1 MKSIDQLLW
10 ENAAKYG
17 EEAYLYEKV
26 GDFYRA
32 QSYAGFYRD
41 VLRFAR
47 VLRKKGLEGKKI
59 GIYSENSCLSMA
71 ADLAVLGYTGV
82 SVALSEYWDG
92 KQLLEICGSL
102 ELDAILYAPGREDS
116 LRLLRERFPSLC
128 LLSLYELQRESM
140 RLPEWK
146 YAAAA
151 RRSFSG
157 AKYEYAGLYNN
168 TFPPGRWASQSENGC
183 VKIVFSSGST
193 GEPKAVMLSLRNI
206 FANQE
211 NTFQRAPIRHTDRAY
226 LFLPLSHTFGEIGN
240 FLYSLI
246 SGMKIALS
254 SRKDRILSELAE
266 LHPTVLCAV
275 PLVLERIY
283 RISEETGKSISAL
296 LGGNIRFLFSGGA
309 ALRTEI
315 RAAIKSERI
324 NLIEAYG
331 LTETAS
337 IISLE
342 YSYQSHDISSSGTV
356 LENQSVRI
364 AKPDSDGIGEICVKG
379 DNVFIGYYGR
389 EDYYRSCFDRDGY
402 FHTGDLGFLR
412 GGKLYLK
419 GRKTRMILRSN
430 GQNVYPEELE
440 QCLRQALSLD
450 RAELSEEGGHIHAR
464 LYSGEL
470 PEDGLLERVND
481 ILPKYAQIESVE
493 LLRKQDPRQ
502 WK

>member
-71 ADLAVLGYTGV
+71 ADLAVLGYTGI

-157 AKYEYAGLYNN
+157 A
-168 TFPPGRWASQSENGC
+168 
-183 VKIVFSSGST
+183 
-193 GEPKAVMLSLRNI
+193 
-206 FANQE
+206 
-211 NTFQRAPIRHTDRAY
+211 
-226 LFLPLSHTFGEIGN
+226 
-240 FLYSLI
+240 
-246 SGMKIALS
+246 
-254 SRKDRILSELAE
+254 
-266 LHPTVLCAV
+266 
-275 PLVLERIY
+275 
-283 RISEETGKSISAL
+283 
-296 LGGNIRFLFSGGA
+296 
-309 ALRTEI
+309 
-315 RAAIKSERI
+315 
-324 NLIEAYG
+324 
-331 LTETAS
+331 
-337 IISLE
+337 
-342 YSYQSHDISSSGTV
+342 
-356 LENQSVRI
+356 
-364 AKPDSDGIGEICVKG
+364 
-379 DNVFIGYYGR
+379 
-389 EDYYRSCFDRDGY
+389 
-402 FHTGDLGFLR
+402 
-412 GGKLYLK
+412 
-419 GRKTRMILRSN
+419 
-430 GQNVYPEELE
+430 
-440 QCLRQALSLD
+440 
-450 RAELSEEGGHIHAR
+450 
-464 LYSGEL
+464 
-470 PEDGLLERVND
+470 
-481 ILPKYAQIESVE
+481 
-493 LLRKQDPRQ
+493 
-502 WK
+502 